1 MMVSVSADVMNSPAR
16 VGLVKD
22 ILEIT
27 EHFSKKHNLQM
38 NYSGLPYIRVVNA
51 ENIKGE
57 MYMFIILSLLI
68 TTFILY
74 LFFRS
79 FRIIGFCL
87 LIVQVFDLFAIRLR
101 HETESARNHDQT
113 HKVHE
118 CDTNGGG
125 YSKFHEDLT

>member
-1 MMVSVSADVMNSPAR
+1 M
-16 VGLVKD
+16 
-22 ILEIT
+22 
-27 EHFSKKHNLQM
+27 H
-38 NYSGLPYIRVVNA
+38 YSGLPYIRVVNA

-87 LIVQVFDLFAIRLR
+87 LIVLICVSWTVGVMAMLGIKITLLTAMLPPLLIVILFR
-101 HETESARNHDQT
+101 TW
-113 HKVHE
+113 
-118 CDTNGGG
+118 
-125 YSKFHEDLT
+125 YS